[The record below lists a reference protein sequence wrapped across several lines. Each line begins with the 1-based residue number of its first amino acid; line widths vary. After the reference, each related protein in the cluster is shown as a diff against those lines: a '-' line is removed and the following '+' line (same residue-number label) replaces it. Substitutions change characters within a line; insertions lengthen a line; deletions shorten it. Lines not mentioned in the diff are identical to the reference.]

1 MLVVSLSLGVK
12 QSFLSKLV
20 FHLQIEKKI
29 FFISLQKKKVAFRE
43 RSPNLDATALV
54 KCAFFFFFCESTLK
68 VRVPLPQRPPR
79 SLSTI
84 PYGSLPPLE
93 KMCHWNA
100 NPERRQN
107 RGSHGRGTT
116 GGYSQARGTAN
127 LLCSVRGQKEIFV
140 CRHLVPDV
148 SPATNCCVQKKEK
161 KKVCDDFVR
170 SLSIYMQIVKAPR
183 LIGNVLLLDCG

>member
-1 MLVVSLSLGVK
+1 MVSLSLGVK

-20 FHLQIEKKI
+20 FHLQIEKIKY
-29 FFISLQKKKVAFRE
+29 FSSRFKKKVAFEE
-43 RSPNLDATALV
+43 RWSNLDATTLV
-54 KCAFFFFFCESTLK
+54 KCAFFFFFFESTLK
-68 VRVPLPQRPPR
+68 VRVPLPQHPPQ

-100 NPERRQN
+100 NPEHRQN

-127 LLCSVRGQKEIFV
+127 LLCSFRGQKEIFV

-148 SPATNCCVQKKEK
+148 SPATNCCVEKKKE
-161 KKVCDDFVR
+161 KVCDDFV

-183 LIGNVLLLDCG
+183 LMGNVLLLDCG

>member
-1 MLVVSLSLGVK
+1 MQQHWLNVPFS
-12 QSFLSKLV
+12 
-20 FHLQIEKKI
+20 
-29 FFISLQKKKVAFRE
+29 
-43 RSPNLDATALV
+43 
-54 KCAFFFFFCESTLK
+54 FFCESTLT
-68 VRVPLPQRPPR
+68 VRVPLPQRPPQ

-148 SPATNCCVQKKEK
+148 SLATNCCVRK
-161 KKVCDDFVR
+161 KKKKKKFVMILWR
-170 SLSIYMQIVKAPR
+170 GCLFTCKLWRPRGWWETCFCWIVGRQTEAVESNFSASLSRGGTFCSRQHKVF
-183 LIGNVLLLDCG
+183 LF

>member
-1 MLVVSLSLGVK
+1 MCLFS
-12 QSFLSKLV
+12 
-20 FHLQIEKKI
+20 
-29 FFISLQKKKVAFRE
+29 
-43 RSPNLDATALV
+43 
-54 KCAFFFFFCESTLK
+54 FFCESTLK
-68 VRVPLPQRPPR
+68 VCVPLPQRPPQ

-140 CRHLVPDV
+140 CRHLVLDV
-148 SPATNCCVQKKEK
+148 SPATNCCVQKKK
-161 KKVCDDFVR
+161 RKSFVK
-170 SLSIYMQIVKAPR
+170 SLSIYMQIAKAPR
-183 LIGNVLLLDCG
+183 LMGNVLLLDCG